1 MWVRPQAESFW
12 GAEGPEA
19 EIRRRAAGFAL
30 SFNQRFIVSVIALSA
45 RRNSFRLGSRDSTA
59 KSAIYCTLV
68 TELIHTITLGAQTS
82 GDDDRT
88 GEHVLEL
95 RKLLAA
101 NCKGPYSV
109 EISEFALVLRVGG
122 NMQEFD
128 FEGCERIRRNRKGK
142 YITVDLGF
150 PSRKW
155 RGVSDSKI
163 RRYLADIVETGLL
176 CCLHR
181 LKKDKVKVHEAKLMN
196 DFTNLKK
203 DFLGNG

>member
-1 MWVRPQAESFW
+1 MT
-12 GAEGPEA
+12 
-19 EIRRRAAGFAL
+19 
-30 SFNQRFIVSVIALSA
+30 
-45 RRNSFRLGSRDSTA
+45 RLAD
-59 KSAIYCTLV
+59 TL
-68 TELIHTITLGAQTS
+68 TLGVQSS

-95 RKLLAA
+95 RRLLAA
-101 NCKGPYSV
+101 RCKGPYSD
-109 EISEFALVLRVGG
+109 EISEFALVLRIGG
-122 NMQEFD
+122 KMQEFD
-128 FEGCERIRRNRKGK
+128 FEGCERIRRNRKDR

-155 RGVSDSKI
+155 RGVSDSEI

-196 DFTNLKK
+196 DFTNVKQH
-203 DFLGNG
+203 FLRDG

>member
-1 MWVRPQAESFW
+1 MSGFPNQES
-12 GAEGPEA
+12 
-19 EIRRRAAGFAL
+19 AAKLRYICA
-30 SFNQRFIVSVIALSA
+30 
-45 RRNSFRLGSRDSTA
+45 
-59 KSAIYCTLV
+59 LV
-68 TELIHTITLGAQTS
+68 TELIDTVTLGVQSS

-88 GEHVLEL
+88 GKHVLEL

-101 NCKGPYSV
+101 HCKGPYSD

-128 FEGCERIRRNRKGK
+128 FEGCERIRRNRKDR

-155 RGVSDSKI
+155 RGVSPREI

-196 DFTNLKK
+196 DFTNVKQ
-203 DFLGNG
+203 DFLRNG

>member
-1 MWVRPQAESFW
+1 MRNLSDYATNQEL
-12 GAEGPEA
+12 
-19 EIRRRAAGFAL
+19 AAKLRYICA
-30 SFNQRFIVSVIALSA
+30 
-45 RRNSFRLGSRDSTA
+45 
-59 KSAIYCTLV
+59 LV
-68 TELIHTITLGAQTS
+68 TELIETITLGMQSS

-88 GEHVLEL
+88 GEHVFEL
-95 RKLLAA
+95 RGLLSAH
-101 NCKGPYSV
+101 CKGPYSD

-128 FEGCERIRRNRKGK
+128 FEGCERIRRNRKDR

-155 RGVSDSKI
+155 RGVSDSEI

-196 DFTNLKK
+196 DFANVKRN
-203 DFLGNG
+203 FLGND

>member
-1 MWVRPQAESFW
+1 VST
-12 GAEGPEA
+12 
-19 EIRRRAAGFAL
+19 IRNLSDFPTNQELAAKLRYICAP
-30 SFNQRFIVSVIALSA
+30 
-45 RRNSFRLGSRDSTA
+45 
-59 KSAIYCTLV
+59 V
-68 TELIHTITLGAQTS
+68 TELTDTITLGVQSS

-95 RKLLAA
+95 RRLLAA
-101 NCKGPYSV
+101 HCKGPYSD

-128 FEGCERIRRNRKGK
+128 FEGCERIRRNRKDR

-155 RGVSDSKI
+155 RGVSHSEI
-163 RRYLADIVETGLL
+163 RRYLAETVETGIL

-181 LKKDKVKVHEAKLMN
+181 LKKDKVKVQNVRLMN
-196 DFTNLKK
+196 DFTSVKQN
-203 DFLGNG
+203 FLGEG